1 MNWLNLCSGGEIGRQ
16 AVKELGLP
24 VDRWYSSEIDKFAI
38 KVAKDNHDDVIHI
51 GDIRGVLDNIVSL
64 KSIDVIL
71 CGSPCQGFSVAGK
84 GLNFEHPQSKLF
96 FEFLHIYRTIYQANP
111 NVKLLFENV
120 RMKKQWQ
127 DMIFDMLTE
136 INPKLKLYI
145 INSSVV
151 SAQNRVRMYITDFEF
166 DMPEDKGIKLK
177 DIIECGCVDREKS
190 YCLDANYWKGGNLRT
205 YFEKSRRQLVFK
217 NHNIEKSDTNC
228 IQVGVA
234 DLNGHDILNRVYS
247 VEGKSP
253 TLNTGGGGNR
263 EPKILCGAFR
273 GRYKV
278 DGVRQDHKHSVA
290 GMTTQQ
296 LEMRLDAKTNTLTT
310 VQKDNVAVNLDEL
323 KWRKLTVRECER
335 LQTLPDDYTE
345 WGIFED
351 PKLPPSFWSRKKISN
366 TQRYKMIGNGFTT
379 DVIAHILGGI
389 PNDIQE

>member
-24 VDRWYSSEIDKFAI
+24 VTNWYSFEVDKFAI
-38 KVAKDNHDDVIHI
+38 KVAMDNHDDVVQL
-51 GDIRGVLDNIVSL
+51 GDIKNYWKWADNFSANGKDL
-64 KSIDVIL
+64 SASIDVIL

-96 FEFLHIYRTIYQANP
+96 FEFVNIYRTIYQANP

-120 RMKKQWQ
+120 RMKKEWQ
-127 DMIFDMLTE
+127 NIIVSTLQE
-136 INPKLKLYI
+136 INPKLKMYM
-145 INSSVV
+145 INSSLV

-166 DMPEDKGIKLK
+166 DIPEDRNIKLK

-234 DLNGHDILNRVYS
+234 DLNGHDILKRVYS

-253 TLNTGGGGNR
+253 TLNTCGGGNR
-263 EPKILCGAFR
+263 EPKILCKSASVK
-273 GRYKV
+273 GRRIDQ
-278 DGVRQDHKHSVA
+278 DGVR
-290 GMTTQQ
+290 
-296 LEMRLDAKTNTLTT
+296 
-310 VQKDNVAVNLDEL
+310 KDNDKSIPLVQTLEVYDNDKSRCLSTVDKDAVVSPLPVGRYPHAYTNSALQ
-323 KWRKLTVRECER
+323 WRKLTVRECCR
-335 LQTLPDDYTE
+335 LQTLPDDYCKSVSNSQ
-345 WGIFED
+345 GY
-351 PKLPPSFWSRKKISN
+351 KIL
-366 TQRYKMIGNGFTT
+366 GNGWTNE
-379 DVIAHILGGI
+379 VIKFILKGKS
-389 PNDIQE
+389 